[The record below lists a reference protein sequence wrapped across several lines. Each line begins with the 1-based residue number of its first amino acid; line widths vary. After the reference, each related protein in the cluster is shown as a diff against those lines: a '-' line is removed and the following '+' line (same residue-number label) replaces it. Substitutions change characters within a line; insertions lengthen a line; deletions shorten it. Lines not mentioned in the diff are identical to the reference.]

1 MLDRAT
7 KEEKMKKREV
17 EGTELLAELETAR
30 KQVLQELEKEMGSRW
45 NMSRG
50 KVYLKRFQEF
60 YDLIS
65 MLMSQLIKNEIR
77 FSKIQMQL
85 ENVNEMVQKVA
96 QKVDVDLSD
105 LKGKVESF
113 QKTIEMPAFAEVAE
127 FVRALKENVKRT
139 ERAQE
144 DYVD

>member
-1 MLDRAT
+1 
-7 KEEKMKKREV
+7 MKKREV